1 MPDTL
6 SDTVLSRAGLEPL
19 NAQVVAARCDLADT
33 QEAGMVLTVNGQAY
47 QLSEREGVALEK
59 KLHAALMRRVNIAF
73 CG

>member
-6 SDTVLSRAGLEPL
+6 EDIVLDKVGLGSL
-19 NAQVVAARCDLADT
+19 GAQTPTARCDLADT

-59 KLHAALMRRVNIAF
+59 KLHAALMRRLTI
-73 CG
+73 GWG